1 MNNEE
6 LEKRFTQMEE
16 YIDSLREE
24 IRLLEDRMVVLVN
37 RHRHELREECLG
49 FC

>member
-6 LEKRFTQMEE
+6 LKKRFTQIEE

-24 IRLLEDRMVVLVN
+24 IRLLEDRMIVLVN
-37 RHRHELREECLG
+37 RHKHEG
-49 FC
+49 

>member
-6 LEKRFTQMEE
+6 LEKRLTQMEE

-24 IRLLEDRMVVLVN
+24 IRLLEDRMIVLVN
-37 RHRHELREECLG
+37 RHRDEV
-49 FC
+49 

>member
-24 IRLLEDRMVVLVN
+24 IRLLEDRMIVLVN
-37 RHRHELREECLG
+37 RHEHEG
-49 FC
+49 